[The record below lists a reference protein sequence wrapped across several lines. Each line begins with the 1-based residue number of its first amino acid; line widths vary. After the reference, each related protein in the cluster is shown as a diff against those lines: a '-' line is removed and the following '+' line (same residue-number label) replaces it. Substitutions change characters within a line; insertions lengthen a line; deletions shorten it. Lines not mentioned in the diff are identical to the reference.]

1 MQDRISKSA
10 SHNLP
15 WHKGDP
21 HHMNKCILT
30 KSMGFGSA
38 RLQSSHA
45 LGMRDGGCYNIKI
58 LTGEHASAEYY
69 RIICKIFS

>member
-1 MQDRISKSA
+1 
-10 SHNLP
+10 
-15 WHKGDP
+15 
-21 HHMNKCILT
+21 
-30 KSMGFGSA
+30 MGFGSA